1 MQNFIGCGAK
11 LVLFLFATAS
21 QAQAQPQSSYP
32 AQPIKFV
39 VNSSA
44 GASVDTVTRLIG
56 QKQRNKNIPNVP
68 TFAEAGFKGFEPYG
82 WYGVFALAGTPKPAV
97 DKLYNEIARIVR
109 TPEVAAGFEDLGL
122 IVTAAG
128 PDAFAADMKKDSQVW
143 GRAIRD
149 GNIRVD

>member
-1 MQNFIGCGAK
+1 MQNFIRCGAT

-39 VNSSA
+39 VNSS
-44 GASVDTVTRLIG
+44 VDTVTRLIG
-56 QKQRNKNIPNVP
+56 QRQRYKNIPNVP
-68 TFAEAGFKGFEPYG
+68 SFAEAGFKGFEPYG
-82 WYGVFALAGTPKPAV
+82 WYGVFVSAGTLKPAV

-109 TPEVAAGFEDLGL
+109 TPEVAARFEEDPGL
-122 IVTAAG
+122 IVTVAG